1 MLSIVIP
8 TLDEEKNIKKTLLK
22 IQRISKKIELD
33 IIIVDDDS
41 KDKTL
46 EIARLFKNKLNIKI
60 IKNDKKLGLGYA
72 LTKGYNSSNFSF
84 VMFLDA
90 DLSVPEK
97 DIINLIHSKIED
109 GIVIGS
115 RYIAGS
121 KIIGASKKKV
131 FISYL
136 LNLIISKIFKL
147 KVIDISHSFRIIS
160 KNIKIKSK
168 NFSHPGFF
176 WEMTINAKRNNF
188 SVSEIPITFNERI
201 FGDSKNKS
209 LLMLFSVIK
218 SLINIIK

>member
-90 DLSVPEK
+90 DLSVSEK

-121 KIIGASKKKV
+121 KIKGASKKK
-131 FISYL
+131 FL
-136 LNLIISKIFKL
+136 
-147 KVIDISHSFRIIS
+147 
-160 KNIKIKSK
+160 
-168 NFSHPGFF
+168 
-176 WEMTINAKRNNF
+176 
-188 SVSEIPITFNERI
+188 
-201 FGDSKNKS
+201 
-209 LLMLFSVIK
+209 
-218 SLINIIK
+218 